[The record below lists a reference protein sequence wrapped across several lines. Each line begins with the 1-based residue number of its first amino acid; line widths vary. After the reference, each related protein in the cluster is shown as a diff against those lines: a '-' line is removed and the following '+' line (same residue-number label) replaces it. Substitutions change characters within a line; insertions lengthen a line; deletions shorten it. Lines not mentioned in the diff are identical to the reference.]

1 MFGRRKA
8 RETHSR
14 YHAVYLQGGYDR
26 PPPLIRVLGGGVD
39 LFGDLK
45 SSIGPNYMKSKYDI
59 LLSIP
64 DLIVEISSQKNRN
77 F

>member
-1 MFGRRKA
+1 M
-8 RETHSR
+8 
-14 YHAVYLQGGYDR
+14 YLQGGYDR
-26 PPPLIRVLGGGVD
+26 PPPNTRIRGGVD